1 MIFRYFYGFAV
12 SLFSFLCSMSW
23 RSVAVHLALFAS
35 LSCHVLMFESVSES
49 TASATGPLPHL
60 TRYAHVSVSERI
72 PNDAQ
77 KLLYIVSGEDPVRS
91 LGFELMYK
99 MFQEQFSLSFFVL
112 MFESVSESTASATG
126 PLPHLTRYAHVSV
139 SERIPNDAQKL
150 LYIVSGEDPV
160 RSLGFELMYKMFQEQ
175 LDDMSN
181 ACYDLEYLEEVHICM
196 SSRVYTHVLPHVE
209 KVYYYFNELRSDF
222 LLDDLKLLVISMVS
236 NIQFE
241 CCDSGL
247 LQENWVCYC
256 EECEH
261 AQMQRDA
268 ISVCMHSMISD
279 TLSELKREYDQTWSI
294 ALY

>member
-12 SLFSFLCSMSW
+12 CLFSFLCSMSW
-23 RSVAVHLALFAS
+23 RHVAAHLALLAS
-35 LSCHVLMFESVSES
+35 LSCHVWMFELNLVSKSTASES
-49 TASATGPLPHL
+49 TASATGPLPLL
-60 TRYAHVSVSERI
+60 TRYAHVSVSERDGKSDKKSDKQPRI

-99 MFQEQFSLSFFVL
+99 MFQE
-112 MFESVSESTASATG
+112 E
-126 PLPHLTRYAHVSV
+126 
-139 SERIPNDAQKL
+139 
-150 LYIVSGEDPV
+150 
-160 RSLGFELMYKMFQEQ
+160 

-222 LLDDLKLLVISMVS
+222 LLDDLKVLVISMVS

-241 CCDSGL
+241 CCDTGL
-247 LQENWVCYC
+247 LQENWLNYC
-256 EECEH
+256 EECQY
-261 AQMQRDA
+261 AQTQRGA

-279 TLSELKREYDQTWSI
+279 TLCELKSEYDQTWSI

>member
-12 SLFSFLCSMSW
+12 CLFSFLCSMSW
-23 RSVAVHLALFAS
+23 RSVAAHLALFAS
-35 LSCHVLMFESVSES
+35 LSCHVWMFESVSES

-60 TRYAHVSVSERI
+60 TRYAHVSVSERDGKSDKQ
-72 PNDAQ
+72 P
-77 KLLYIVSGEDPVRS
+77 
-91 LGFELMYK
+91 
-99 MFQEQFSLSFFVL
+99 
-112 MFESVSESTASATG
+112 
-126 PLPHLTRYAHVSV
+126 
-139 SERIPNDAQKL
+139 RIPNDAQKL

-175 LDDMSN
+175 LDDMSK
-181 ACYDLEYLEEVHICM
+181 ACYGQKYLEEVHICM

-247 LQENWVCYC
+247 LQEIWVNYR

-268 ISVCMHSMISD
+268 ISVCMHSMKID
-279 TLSELKREYDQTWSI
+279 TLCELKSEYDQFWSI